1 MISIRTVPKKYVQND
16 PSHLCFNMQ
25 IFERLCVVF
34 GTTRKTTKKKKAFEK
49 IMEKKTQWQHNK
61 FDSS

>member
-25 IFERLCVVF
+25 IFERLSVVF

-49 IMEKKTQWQHNK
+49 IMEKNTMATQQI
-61 FDSS
+61 

>member
-25 IFERLCVVF
+25 IFERLSVVF
-34 GTTRKTTKKKKAFEK
+34 GTTRKTTKKKAFEK
-49 IMEKKTQWQHNK
+49 IMEKNTMATQQI
-61 FDSS
+61 